1 MVKKILTG
9 VGIVLLV
16 LSFYY
21 LFHNTDKDQLWIAV
35 SKFQFIWLIPAFL
48 IYMLGYIIRGFRWVV
63 LLSPIKKCSFKS
75 LFPTLMMGFMANNI
89 FPARAGELIRAHLNG
104 KKEGISSSSS
114 FATIILERLFDG
126 LTMILLL
133 WAALFLGNLPISQDN
148 LPAIK
153 VVSIIFGAVFLA
165 LFLLVLFKK
174 TAIELINKGL
184 SIAPKKLREPLAK
197 IAHTFIEG
205 LKTLQNGK
213 ESFLVLIMSLTAW
226 TCEFTS
232 YYLLAIGMGIGPSP
246 LTLWAAALIMT
257 LVNLAILLPSTP
269 GGIGIFESVGV
280 AIAAH
285 FGIDKATAVAYMIL
299 VHLLVF
305 IPVTLLGAYF
315 YSKEHLNFNRLTTS
329 AKVTK
334 PKTKKIKVH
343 K

>member
-1 MVKKILTG
+1 
-9 VGIVLLV
+9 LV
-16 LSFYY
+16 
-21 LFHNTDKDQLWIAV
+21 
-35 SKFQFIWLIPAFL
+35 
-48 IYMLGYIIRGFRWVV
+48 
-63 LLSPIKKCSFKS
+63 
-75 LFPTLMMGFMANNI
+75 
-89 FPARAGELIRAHLNG
+89 
-104 KKEGISSSSS
+104 
-114 FATIILERLFDG
+114 
-126 LTMILLL
+126 
-133 WAALFLGNLPISQDN
+133 
-148 LPAIK
+148 
-153 VVSIIFGAVFLA
+153 
-165 LFLLVLFKK
+165 LFLLVHFKK

-213 ESFLVLIMSLTAW
+213 ESFFRFDYVSGGL

-305 IPVTLLGAYF
+305 IPVTLL
-315 YSKEHLNFNRLTTS
+315 ELTFI
-329 AKVTK
+329 
-334 PKTKKIKVH
+334 PMNI
-343 K
+343 

>member
-1 MVKKILTG
+1 
-9 VGIVLLV
+9 
-16 LSFYY
+16 
-21 LFHNTDKDQLWIAV
+21 
-35 SKFQFIWLIPAFL
+35 
-48 IYMLGYIIRGFRWVV
+48 
-63 LLSPIKKCSFKS
+63 
-75 LFPTLMMGFMANNI
+75 
-89 FPARAGELIRAHLNG
+89 
-104 KKEGISSSSS
+104 
-114 FATIILERLFDG
+114 
-126 LTMILLL
+126 
-133 WAALFLGNLPISQDN
+133 
-148 LPAIK
+148 
-153 VVSIIFGAVFLA
+153 

-213 ESFLVLIMSLTAW
+213 ESFLVLMMSLGTW

-232 YYLLAIGMGIGPSP
+232 YYFLAIGMGIGPSP
-246 LTLWAAALIMT
+246 ITLWAAALIMT

-280 AIAAH
+280 AIAAY
-285 FGIDKATAVAYMIL
+285 FGIDKPTGVAFMIL

-315 YSKEHLNFNRLTTS
+315 YSQEHLNFNKLAIS
-329 AKVTK
+329 AKTA
-334 PKTKKIKVH
+334 PKTKKAKAR